1 MTCIFF
7 NRAFGLLKRRFPCLQ
22 LGLRVKVERSVTII
36 TSCAVLHNMVMRLGE
51 RDPPEDDPTVM
62 GGGRMLYDEVPVPAQ
77 QAVAGGA
84 AARTALINSHHFTR

>member
-1 MTCIFF
+1 
-7 NRAFGLLKRRFPCLQ
+7 
-22 LGLRVKVERSVTII
+22 
-36 TSCAVLHNMVMRLGE
+36 MVMRLGE